1 MDTQYKAKGLATLDP
16 ISPVVGGL
24 APMTPLRWSP
34 VGAAMRAQDTIPA
47 TSRRIVAQ
55 WSLSSAEGWAQPSGA
70 ANPGTT
76 PVPVSSQVYPDG
88 SWRRLGV
95 FFANVTPG
103 CELRSYAVHSL
114 AGLVQKTVPLVG
126 GGNLASDGAWAEVRV
141 GVTWT
146 NGVSTTGPHYRT
158 SSMAGSP
165 TGTYTGGELDGPG
178 QEWSAM
184 QVTPTARHVPPG
196 YLDDPMVAAAYSEW
210 SSAEIELEIRG
221 GARVVEIVV
230 YEHPIS
236 HVTDH
241 DDDGITSVHAMPATQ
256 APLTPGPL
264 TKAPDGPTYEEHR
277 FGSRRLA
284 QVAERQSERL
294 GPRIMHWSAWDEDE
308 SAIWEQSEGTPRVR
322 SSTSLVH
329 LLTGVASTTY
339 SLQTPG
345 WVVAGAHAQLAR
357 LCDPVLIGR
366 GAIGAVPVRVRV
378 DASRA
383 TANGTVRVQCGRY
396 DWVDVTV
403 TGGRA
408 IYTRTGYLE
417 TQLHPDDAS
426 WPLVVWISAAAG
438 GTLSVY
444 SVSVDFGT
452 WVA

>member
-16 ISPVVGGL
+16 ISPVLGGL
-24 APMTPLRWSP
+24 APMTPLRWAP

-55 WSLSSAEGWAQPSGA
+55 WSLSSAEGWAQPAGTV
-70 ANPGTT
+70 NPNTPFGT
-76 PVPVSSQVYPDG
+76 PNYPDNT
-88 SWRRLGV
+88 WRRLGS
-95 FFANVTPG
+95 FAANVTPG
-103 CELRSYAVHSL
+103 CELRSYAVYSL
-114 AGLVQKTVPLVG
+114 AGLVQKTVLSDYV
-126 GGNLASDGAWAEVRV
+126 SDGAWAEVRV

-146 NGVSTTGPHYRT
+146 HGASSTGPHYRT
-158 SSMAGSP
+158 SAMAGSP

-178 QEWSAM
+178 QEWSAL

-196 YLDDPMVAAAYSEW
+196 YLDDPAVAAAYSEW
-210 SSAEIELEIRG
+210 SSARIELEIRG

-230 YEHPIS
+230 YEHPVS

-241 DDDGITSVHAMPATQ
+241 DDDGLTSVHAMPATQ

-277 FGSRRLA
+277 FGTRRLA

-308 SAIWEQSEGTPRVR
+308 AAIWEQAEGTPRTT
-322 SSTSLVH
+322 SSTSFVH
-329 LLTGVASTTY
+329 LLDSTVSITSY
-339 SLQTPG
+339 ALNTPG
-345 WVVAGAHAQLAR
+345 WIVAGAHAQLAR

-366 GAIGAVPVRVRV
+366 GAIGAVPMRVRV

-408 IYTRTGYLE
+408 IYTRTGYIE
-417 TQLHPDDAS
+417 TQVTPDQDA
-426 WPLVVWISAAAG
+426 WPLVVWISSAAG